1 MTWTEK
7 KSNATVMAVVVSS
20 VLGVGSVGAMWRKWF
35 SMKKR
40 SKSKAKAKKEKEKEK
55 HRSKSENKNENMLA
69 LSGPNET
76 YAQNIATGGRTR
88 KRR

>member
-1 MTWTEK
+1 
-7 KSNATVMAVVVSS
+7 MAVVVSS

-40 SKSKAKAKKEKEKEK
+40 SRSKAKAKKEKEK
-55 HRSKSENKNENMLA
+55 HRSKNKNENMLA